1 MATTSQST
9 ATTTLINHSFH
20 DFDYIISV
28 NEKRFDDYL
37 NAYHKVVERF
47 TNLIVIY
54 SALTI
59 FFFPLLQDI
68 IMNKTKSVFFIS
80 CFAMFV
86 SFFAVSIY
94 NTIQFL
100 MPQDIPYL
108 KQPKEF
114 YTVLLKKYQ
123 TNPPSSGA
131 LIDDLLKASYINELE
146 TAQASIMDVLMR
158 KGNLYYK
165 GLVYSLIS
173 AVPYL
178 ICLGYYFSREGD
190 QVQQFRM
197 VN

>member
-1 MATTSQST
+1 MPTANPSTTKTSP
-9 ATTTLINHSFH
+9 LNHSFL

-68 IMNKTKSVFFIS
+68 IMNKTKSFFFIS
-80 CFAMFV
+80 CFALFV

-94 NTIQFL
+94 NTIQFM

-108 KQPKEF
+108 KQPREF
-114 YTVLLKKYQ
+114 YTILLKKYQ
-123 TNPPSSGA
+123 TNPPISGA
-131 LIDDLLKASYINELE
+131 SIDDLLKASYINELE

-173 AVPYL
+173 SIPYL
-178 ICLGYYFSREGD
+178 ICLGYYFSREGE